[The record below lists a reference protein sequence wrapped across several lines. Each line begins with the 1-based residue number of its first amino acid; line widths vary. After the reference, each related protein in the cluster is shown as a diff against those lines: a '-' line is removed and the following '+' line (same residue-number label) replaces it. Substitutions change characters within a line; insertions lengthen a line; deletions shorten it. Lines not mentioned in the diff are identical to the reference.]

1 MIHNRII
8 WGRLGSLGETFKIKR
23 KGEMV
28 EPKCFSKQLEGHKV
42 ALSLSGKG
50 ASLSVEDVAL
60 GSGLTQNFPK
70 LSEKA
75 LGQYQRNLS
84 VSIVELVQFL
94 KYFN

>member
-1 MIHNRII
+1 
-8 WGRLGSLGETFKIKR
+8 
-23 KGEMV
+23 MV

-75 LGQYQRNLS
+75 LGQHQRNLS